1 MGFEYINDE
10 QKIRISLSNRA
21 YYTMIDDMAVF
32 DIRQPATFINAII
45 KNFRENS
52 MSSMTNYLEN
62 WREIEYQKYTDIPIN
77 PETKDLIIDK
87 LYIQEEKR
95 ISNILKE
102 YMKGGENSKLYR
114 INNENIDYLKYY
126 CEDDEFYK
134 QRPGLFIKCLM
145 EEYSE
150 HPFIERER
158 IFRKDV
164 YEMIEYACANQK
176 TMQVR
181 MNLFGKKETIVIY
194 PYKITSDPMNY
205 QSYLACYSRK
215 QKESAK
221 DKIDASFSMARIP
234 MPTLLKQNSFLSK
247 EDKDKI
253 EKDIR
258 KLSVNFLY
266 GNETEIRVKLTDN
279 GKRRFHNNLISRPAK
294 DEAASTEEEFIFH
307 CSESQAYIYFY
318 PFGEHAEIISPLSL
332 RNRILESH
340 KKAMEIYA

>member
-1 MGFEYINDE
+1 MGFEYINEE

-32 DIRQPATFINAII
+32 DIKQPASFINTII
-45 KNFRENS
+45 KNLRENS
-52 MSSMTNYLEN
+52 MASLTSYLEH
-62 WREIEYQKYTDIPIN
+62 WKEEEYQKYKSIPVDS
-77 PETKDLIIDK
+77 ETKDLIIER

-95 ISNILKE
+95 ISDILKG
-102 YMKGGENSKLYR
+102 YMKGGENSRLYR
-114 INNENIDYLKYY
+114 INNENIEYLQYY

-145 EEYSE
+145 EEYAE

-164 YEMIEYACANQK
+164 YEIVEYACANQK
-176 TMQVR
+176 MMQVR
-181 MNLFGKKETIVIY
+181 MDLFGKKETLMIY

-205 QSYLACYSRK
+205 QSYLACYTKK
-215 QKESAK
+215 QKESSK
-221 DKIDASFSMARIP
+221 EKIDASFSMARIP
-234 MPTLLKQNSFLSK
+234 KPTLLKQNSFLSK
-247 EDKDKI
+247 DDKEKI

-266 GNETEIRVKLTDN
+266 GNETEIRVKLTN
-279 GKRRFHNNLISRPAK
+279 SGKRRFHNNLISRPAK
-294 DEAASTEEEFIFH
+294 DDAASTEDEYVFH

-318 PFGEHAEIISPLSL
+318 PFGEHAEIISPISL
-332 RNRILESH
+332 RNRITESH
-340 KKAMEIYA
+340 KKALTIYN